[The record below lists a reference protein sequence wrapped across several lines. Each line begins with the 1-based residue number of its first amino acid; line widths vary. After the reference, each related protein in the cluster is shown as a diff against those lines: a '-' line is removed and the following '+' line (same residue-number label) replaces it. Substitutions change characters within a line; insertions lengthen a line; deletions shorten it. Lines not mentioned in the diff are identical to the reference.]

1 MIFLSQNYWLLF
13 LEHIRRFIIMCSH
26 YTTWLSIQV
35 LLALRRL
42 KGTSNNKKEKMPAER
57 KQLFDQLTED
67 AMALMENGEFSSV
80 QFFTFFFLFLLI
92 YFHCK
97 VEIMILI
104 YCFIFSDRCVWW
116 KQRIFPAWG
125 RYIICL
131 MVFFFLGRKLSPG
144 NQSCVRDWLLTS
156 RNVTF
161 YLGTIIC
168 NMILSSW
175 NLK

>member
-1 MIFLSQNYWLLF
+1 
-13 LEHIRRFIIMCSH
+13 MCSH

-67 AMALMENGEFSSV
+67 AMALMESGEFSSV
-80 QFFTFFFLFLLI
+80 QFFTFFFRFLLI

-104 YCFIFSDRCVWW
+104 YCFIFSDRCV
-116 KQRIFPAWG
+116 
-125 RYIICL
+125 
-131 MVFFFLGRKLSPG
+131 
-144 NQSCVRDWLLTS
+144 
-156 RNVTF
+156 
-161 YLGTIIC
+161 
-168 NMILSSW
+168 
-175 NLK
+175 